1 MTRRNR
7 NNNGYIGTEQFR
19 SEGGCLSASK
29 TFFIESN
36 TDDKFSGSGVTSF
49 NSIIPD
55 GAGDYFEPGLN
66 GRRPEWI
73 ALPNLDEGDQKMCG
87 LVHIHKGSTG
97 NTGSTADSNF
107 VFFTC
112 QGNYIVDWGNGVTQ
126 AFSSGQVAQYQY
138 NFNDVDPST
147 ETIYGYRQVVVQA
160 YPQPGATLTA
170 INFKSPRGFTAGIY
184 STLNNLNWGPSWIE
198 IKIAGRFISS
208 LNVFGGGADNTMGT
222 MERFEYVGESSLTS
236 SFRLFAFMGGLRRVY
251 GKKWLNKCTD
261 ITNMFESCGGLLSVE
276 DFEIS
281 PAATSVSS
289 LFNGCGSLERPPN
302 FNTQNITNMNGMF
315 IFCKK
320 LQTIPTYNT
329 SNVTNFGGMFRG
341 CAALRTIPLLDTSK
355 GTNFIQF
362 FQDCSALVEIP
373 PIDTRSATSMQELF
387 RGCSQLKKAPQL
399 NTSNV
404 TNFFGMYVNCFL
416 TSIPWMDTS
425 KATSM
430 AAMFW
435 NVGPLKYI
443 PFFDTSKNTSFNS
456 FLLNTAIQ
464 SIPPL
469 SGVCATDFASMFG
482 NCPRLKVGTVIG
494 TSRDISYANCNQL
507 SIEEL
512 NSIFNNLAT
521 VGASGSNTR
530 TITITNTR
538 GSTGCDRSIA
548 IGKGWAVSG

>member
-19 SEGGCLSASK
+19 SLGGSISASK

-36 TDDKFSGSGVTSF
+36 TNDKFSGSGVTSF

-73 ALPNLDEGDQKMCG
+73 ALPDLVEGDQKMCG

-138 NFNDVDPST
+138 NFNDVAPST

-184 STLNNLNWGPSWIE
+184 STLNYTQWGPSWIE

-208 LNVFGGGADNTMGT
+208 LSMNGGGNDSTMAT
-222 MERFEYVGESSLTS
+222 MERFEYVGESALTS
-236 SFRLFAFMGGLRRVY
+236 TQSLFAFMTGLRRVY
-251 GKKWLNKCTD
+251 GQKWLNKATNVAFMFDSCT
-261 ITNMFESCGGLLSVE
+261 GLLSVE
-276 DFEIS
+276 DFEVSPSLTSIS
-281 PAATSVSS
+281 G
-289 LFNGCGSLERPPN
+289 LFVLCGSLERPPN
-302 FNTQNITNMNGMF
+302 LNTQNITNMSSMF
-315 IFCKK
+315 FGCRK

-329 SNVTNFGGMFRG
+329 SNVTNFSAMFRG

-355 GTNFIQF
+355 GTNFAQM
-362 FQDCSALVEIP
+362 FQDCPALVEIP
-373 PIDTRSATSMQELF
+373 PIDTRSATTMQEFF
-387 RGCSQLKKAPQL
+387 RGCLQIKKVPLL

-404 TNFFGMYVNCFL
+404 TSFNGMFL
-416 TSIPWMDTS
+416 NAGIPAVPWMDTS
-425 KATSM
+425 NATDMSQ
-430 AAMFW
+430 MFW
-435 NVGPLKYI
+435 NSPVKYI
-443 PFFDTSKNTSFNS
+443 PFFDTSKNTSFQN
-456 FLLNTAIQ
+456 FLQNTIIQ
-464 SIPPL
+464 TIPPL
-469 SGVCATDFASMFG
+469 SGVCATSFVGMFSG
-482 NCPRLKVGTVIG
+482 CRRIKVGTIVG
-494 TSRDISYANCNQL
+494 TSRDISYADCSLL
-507 SIEEL
+507 SSEEL
-512 NSIFNNLAT
+512 NNIFSNLAV

-548 IGKGWAVSG
+548 TGRGWAVSG